1 MDFNS
6 EIQLDGKIYMGR
18 KLCFVGQ
25 KTNGTH
31 FRLEWITKKSSQNF
45 PSYIKGI

>member
-1 MDFNS
+1 MTFVSCLHIMDFNS

-31 FRLEWITKKSSQNF
+31 FRLE
-45 PSYIKGI
+45 

>member
-1 MDFNS
+1 MRFNLMGRY
-6 EIQLDGKIYMGR
+6 IYIYMGR

-31 FRLEWITKKSSQNF
+31 FRLE
-45 PSYIKGI
+45 

>member
-1 MDFNS
+1 MTFVSCLHIMAFNY
-6 EIQLDGKIYMGR
+6 EIQLDGKIYIYIYMGR

-31 FRLEWITKKSSQNF
+31 FRLE
-45 PSYIKGI
+45 